1 MNHQLDILEESIMKS
16 PLGDLQITTCNQSL
30 ISLHFLDSQDA
41 SPKIS
46 GYGSLVIDQLQA
58 YFQGERQQFDLDL
71 KPNGTD
77 FQRRIWDLL
86 GKIQYGKTISYLEL
100 AKQYGDI
107 KAIRAI
113 GTTNGKNP
121 IAIIIPCHRV
131 IGSNGSLTGYAG
143 GLDRKRWLLDHEA
156 RLSGLTL
163 F

>member
-1 MNHQLDILEESIMKS
+1 MKS
-16 PLGDLQITTCNQSL
+16 PLGDLQITTYKQSL

-41 SPKIS
+41 LPIIC
-46 GYGSLVIDQLQA
+46 GYGKLVIDQLKE
-58 YFQGERQQFDLDL
+58 YFDGERQHFELNL
-71 KPNGTD
+71 NPKGTS
-77 FQRRIWDLL
+77 FQRIIWDLL
-86 GKIQYGKTISYLEL
+86 CKIDYGTTLSYAAL

-131 IGSNGSLTGYAG
+131 IGSDGSLTGYAG
-143 GLDRKRWLLDHEA
+143 GLDRKRWLLNHEA

>member
-1 MNHQLDILEESIMKS
+1 MNQEQDTFEESIMNS
-16 PLGDLQITTCNQSL
+16 PVGDLQIVTCQDSL
-30 ISLHFLDSQDA
+30 RTLHFLDSNQTK
-41 SPKIS
+41 PIIK
-46 GYGSLVIDQLQA
+46 GYGQVVVDQLLE
-58 YFQGERQQFDLDL
+58 YFNGQRQHFELNLNPQGT
-71 KPNGTD
+71 N
-77 FQRRIWDLL
+77 FQRIIWDLL
-86 GKIQYGKTISYLEL
+86 CKIQYGKTISYLEL

-131 IGSNGSLTGYAG
+131 IGSDGSLTGYAG
-143 GLDRKRWLLDHEA
+143 GLDRKRWLLNHEA

>member
-1 MNHQLDILEESIMKS
+1 MNQEQDTFEESIMKS
-16 PLGDLQITTCNQSL
+16 PLGDLQITTCRQSL
-30 ISLHFLDSQDA
+30 ISLHFLDSLDA
-41 SPKIS
+41 LPIIC
-46 GYGSLVIDQLQA
+46 GYGKLVIDQLKE
-58 YFQGERQQFDLDL
+58 YFDGERQHFELNLTPQ
-71 KPNGTD
+71 GTN
-77 FQRRIWDLL
+77 FQRIIWDLL
-86 GKIQYGKTISYLEL
+86 CKIQYGKTISYLEL

-131 IGSNGSLTGYAG
+131 IGSDGSLTGYAG
-143 GLDRKRWLLDHEA
+143 GLDRKRWLLNHEA

>member
-1 MNHQLDILEESIMKS
+1 MNQEPDIFEESVMNS
-16 PLGDLQITTCNQSL
+16 PVGDLQIVTYQDSL
-30 ISLHFLDSQDA
+30 LTLHFLDSKQA
-41 SPKIS
+41 KPIIK
-46 GYGSLVIDQLQA
+46 GYGKVVIDQLQE
-58 YFQGERQQFDLDL
+58 YFDGQRQHFHLNLNPQGT
-71 KPNGTD
+71 N
-77 FQRRIWDLL
+77 FQRIIWDLL
-86 GKIQYGKTISYLEL
+86 CKIQYGKTISYLEL

-131 IGSNGSLTGYAG
+131 IGSDGSLTGYAG